1 MTRVQIPSEAYGEN
15 MEFEIENHKLV
26 PKHIL
31 LSEKEKE
38 ELLKRYGI
46 TLKEL
51 PRILSSDPM
60 AKALNA
66 KVGDV
71 IKIIRKSP
79 TAEIS
84 EYYRVVVKG

>member
-1 MTRVQIPSEAYGEN
+1 M
-15 MEFEIENHKLV
+15 EIEKHELV

-38 ELLKRYGI
+38 ELLKNYGI
-46 TLKEL
+46 SLKDL

-60 AKALNA
+60 AKAINA
-66 KVGDV
+66 KVGDI

-79 TAEIS
+79 TAGVS
-84 EYYRVVVKG
+84 EYYRVVVRG

>member
-1 MTRVQIPSEAYGEN
+1 M
-15 MEFEIENHKLV
+15 EIEKHELV

-31 LSEKEKE
+31 LNEKEKE
-38 ELLKRYGI
+38 ELLKNYGI
-46 TLKEL
+46 TIKDL

-66 KVGDV
+66 KVGDI

-79 TAEIS
+79 TAEVS

>member
-1 MTRVQIPSEAYGEN
+1 M
-15 MEFEIENHKLV
+15 EIESHRLV

-38 ELLKRYGI
+38 ELLKKYGI

-60 AKALNA
+60 VKALNA

-79 TAEIS
+79 TAEVS

>member
-1 MTRVQIPSEAYGEN
+1 M
-15 MEFEIENHKLV
+15 EIEKHELV

-31 LSEKEKE
+31 LNVKEKE
-38 ELLKRYGI
+38 EVLKKYGI
-46 TLKEL
+46 TLKDL

-66 KVGDV
+66 KVGDI

-79 TAEIS
+79 TAEVS

>member
-1 MTRVQIPSEAYGEN
+1 M
-15 MEFEIENHKLV
+15 EIENHKLV

-38 ELLKRYGI
+38 ELLKKYGI

-60 AKALNA
+60 VKALNA

-79 TAEIS
+79 TAEVS
-84 EYYRVVVKG
+84 EYY

>member
-1 MTRVQIPSEAYGEN
+1 M
-15 MEFEIENHKLV
+15 EIEKHELV

-31 LSEKEKE
+31 LSQKEKE
-38 ELLKRYGI
+38 ELLKNYGI
-46 TLKEL
+46 TLKDL

-60 AKALNA
+60 VKAINA

-79 TAEIS
+79 TAEVS

>member
-1 MTRVQIPSEAYGEN
+1 MKKIN
-15 MEFEIENHKLV
+15 IEKHELV

-31 LSEKEKE
+31 LSEKEKQK
-38 ELLKRYGI
+38 LLERYGI
-46 TLKEL
+46 TLGKL

-60 AKALNA
+60 VKILNA

-79 TAEIS
+79 TAKES
-84 EYYRVVVKG
+84 VYYRVVVKG

>member
-1 MTRVQIPSEAYGEN
+1 M
-15 MEFEIENHKLV
+15 EIEKHELV

-31 LSEKEKE
+31 LNEKEKE
-38 ELLKRYGI
+38 EVLKKYGI
-46 TLKEL
+46 TLKDL

-66 KVGDV
+66 KVGDI

-79 TAEIS
+79 TAEVS